1 MTSFNPIQMM
11 GQMMNNNPFTQM
23 MNQMSKMGQ
32 SSNQNLNA
40 LFGSQSSPFSQ
51 GQSQVPYFNKEQFKS
66 FLPNINNNM
75 MQQLVQKARAQGI
88 SDSDIEAGLN
98 FINRLKGSN

>member
-32 SSNQNLNA
+32 SSNQNINA

-51 GQSQVPYFNKEQFKS
+51 GKS
-66 FLPNINNNM
+66 
-75 MQQLVQKARAQGI
+75 
-88 SDSDIEAGLN
+88 
-98 FINRLKGSN
+98 